1 MQNGDWKTILNT
13 INNEINFAQIFNQ
26 TENNI
31 TKNNIIDIIKSKLR
45 KNYPGTYNKWQIS
58 DFDVN
63 YLFSFQEQHIYNKCT
78 LLHISAYYGLENIVN
93 ALLKLEKIDVHTTN
107 KYRVTPL
114 HWAAISDNAG
124 VVRALLEK
132 KANIDAIDQAEAT
145 PLHWAVKDG
154 YISTTKVLLE
164 NGANPLLKDKYN
176 HIPRNLT
183 RNDYIEQ
190 LLKRAEKR
198 RLFKPRM
205 IGITVACST
214 AALGSAIV
222 AWLMIRRNIA
232 IKKIPITLALTIIAA
247 VALVAGNIAY
257 RTFKPSTKVNVIQ
270 TVRRRNSEA
279 ISAV

>member
-1 MQNGDWKTILNT
+1 MQNREWKTILNI

-31 TKNNIIDIIKSKLR
+31 TKNNIIDIVKSKLR
-45 KNYPGTYNKWQIS
+45 KNYPGTYNKWQAS

-93 ALLKLEKIDVHTTN
+93 ALLKLEKIDIHTTN

-114 HWAAISDNAG
+114 HWAAISGNAG
-124 VVRALLEK
+124 VVRAILEK

-176 HIPRNLT
+176 HTPRNLT
-183 RNDYIEQ
+183 RNSYIEQ
-190 LLKRAEKR
+190 LVKRAEKR
-198 RLFKPRM
+198 RLLKPRM

-247 VALVAGNIAY
+247 VVAGNIAY
-257 RTFKPSTKVNVIQ
+257 RAFKPSTKVNVIQ
-270 TVRRRNSEA
+270 TVRRRNSEE
-279 ISAV
+279 IYAV

>member
-31 TKNNIIDIIKSKLR
+31 IDIIKSKLR
-45 KNYPGTYNKWQIS
+45 KNHPDTYNKWQIS

-114 HWAAISDNAG
+114 HWAAISGNAG
-124 VVRALLEK
+124 VVRALLENR
-132 KANIDAIDQAEAT
+132 ANIDAIDQAEAT

-232 IKKIPITLALTIIAA
+232 IKRVPITLALTIIAI

>member
-1 MQNGDWKTILNT
+1 MQNREWKAILKT

-31 TKNNIIDIIKSKLR
+31 IDIIKSKLR
-45 KNYPGTYNKWQIS
+45 KNHPNTYSKWQAS

-93 ALLKLEKIDVHTTN
+93 ALLKLDEIDVHTTN

-114 HWAAISDNAG
+114 HWAAISGNAG
-124 VVRALLEK
+124 VVRSLLENR
-132 KANIDAIDQAEAT
+132 ANIDAIDQAEAT
-145 PLHWAVKDG
+145 PLHWAVKDS

-183 RNDYIEQ
+183 RNGYIEQ

-198 RLFKPRM
+198 RLLKPRM

-222 AWLMIRRNIA
+222 VWLMIRRNIA
-232 IKKIPITLALTIIAA
+232 IKRVPITLALTIIAT

-257 RTFKPSTKVNVIQ
+257 RTFKPSTKVNVTQ

-279 ISAV
+279 VSAV